1 MKENERKKYQMKKIK
16 GTRKL
21 VKDMDRREHKAAKRI
36 WKEHCT
42 TYRAKKK
49 SLKDITNNFVREN
62 TPDSLPVSPAP
73 PVSPE
78 NVLTVARRQAKLK
91 RERIIRE
98 KDRKIYHY
106 KKKMEKYKK
115 RLQRLEKGNSKNNPD
130 TPNTKLQAMCDT
142 PESPFWVFI
151 PKVNARD
158 TCVCIKHSNIDL
170 KLSALHSRK
179 ILPYNSHIKLLENTC
194 CNRYD
199 EQCLSRICQRCINKN
214 PHYREFDDSKP
225 IQFKKWVAE
234 KQVYKDP
241 KSKQTRTVTK
251 YIKKTFNIRPRELIE
266 NLQEELN
273 AYYLH
278 ERNIIHQYKAVK
290 ALKQNISDKEAIIHM
305 DFSENYCTKYSQ
317 EIHAYHFGG
326 SRLQLSLHTVIIYTK
341 GSTKPYCT
349 VSQNTTHSP
358 AAIWVHLQ
366 PIFRSL
372 PPNITCVH
380 FVSDGPVTQY
390 RNKTMF
396 YILASRL
403 HLEVPNVEK
412 FSWNFSE
419 SGHGKGAPDGVG
431 AACKKTADA
440 VVAAGGDI
448 DSLESFVNII
458 QERCPGI
465 TMFTIDE
472 KAIDEITDDIK
483 KDVTNLK
490 PFTGTLK
497 IHQVK
502 FKISR
507 SHSKLPQGATK
518 LVMKSLSCFCDDEC
532 QHFNLGVIR
541 YEENLKLIVEDI
553 YTDSENEDQAN
564 LPAQFNRPL

>member
-1 MKENERKKYQMKKIK
+1 MKKIK

-49 SLKDITNNFVREN
+49 SRRILQIILFVKIPP
-62 TPDSLPVSPAP
+62 TLCQSLQFLQYLR
-73 PVSPE
+73 

-91 RERIIRE
+91 CERIIRE

-106 KKKMEKYKK
+106 KKKMEQYK
-115 RLQRLEKGNSKNNPD
+115 RANSKNNPD

-142 PESPFWVFI
+142 PEDRKEVVKKALFGEVLNEQLKENYANLKTLKEKQIFGKVLSGRLVDKYKLWASKNSTISYKRAQRAHQSTLLPTTQSRQDSTAFKYIKVVRKYYEDDENSRIGAGKRECVTRKGVKKQKRYLLGTIGNLYKKFKAETSVKISYQTFCRLRPFWVFI

-251 YIKKTFNIRPRELIE
+251 YIKKYLIFV
-266 NLQEELN
+266 
-273 AYYLH
+273 H
-278 ERNIIHQYKAVK
+278 YKAVK

-305 DFSENYCTKYSQ
+305 DFSENYCTKYGQ
-317 EIHAYHFGG
+317 EIQAYHFGG

-431 AACKKTADA
+431 AACKRTADA
-440 VVAAGGDI
+440 VVAAG
-448 DSLESFVNII
+448 
-458 QERCPGI
+458 
-465 TMFTIDE
+465 E
-472 KAIDEITDDIK
+472 KIEE
-483 KDVTNLK
+483 
-490 PFTGTLK
+490 GT
-497 IHQVK
+497 
-502 FKISR
+502 
-507 SHSKLPQGATK
+507 
-518 LVMKSLSCFCDDEC
+518 
-532 QHFNLGVIR
+532 
-541 YEENLKLIVEDI
+541 
-553 YTDSENEDQAN
+553 
-564 LPAQFNRPL
+564 

>member
-1 MKENERKKYQMKKIK
+1 
-16 GTRKL
+16 
-21 VKDMDRREHKAAKRI
+21 
-36 WKEHCT
+36 
-42 TYRAKKK
+42 
-49 SLKDITNNFVREN
+49 
-62 TPDSLPVSPAP
+62 
-73 PVSPE
+73 
-78 NVLTVARRQAKLK
+78 
-91 RERIIRE
+91 
-98 KDRKIYHY
+98 
-106 KKKMEKYKK
+106 
-115 RLQRLEKGNSKNNPD
+115 
-130 TPNTKLQAMCDT
+130 
-142 PESPFWVFI
+142 
-151 PKVNARD
+151 
-158 TCVCIKHSNIDL
+158 
-170 KLSALHSRK
+170 
-179 ILPYNSHIKLLENTC
+179 
-194 CNRYD
+194 
-199 EQCLSRICQRCINKN
+199 
-214 PHYREFDDSKP
+214 
-225 IQFKKWVAE
+225 
-234 KQVYKDP
+234 
-241 KSKQTRTVTK
+241 
-251 YIKKTFNIRPRELIE
+251 
-266 NLQEELN
+266 
-273 AYYLH
+273 
-278 ERNIIHQYKAVK
+278 
-290 ALKQNISDKEAIIHM
+290 M

>member
-1 MKENERKKYQMKKIK
+1 
-16 GTRKL
+16 
-21 VKDMDRREHKAAKRI
+21 
-36 WKEHCT
+36 
-42 TYRAKKK
+42 
-49 SLKDITNNFVREN
+49 
-62 TPDSLPVSPAP
+62 
-73 PVSPE
+73 
-78 NVLTVARRQAKLK
+78 
-91 RERIIRE
+91 
-98 KDRKIYHY
+98 
-106 KKKMEKYKK
+106 
-115 RLQRLEKGNSKNNPD
+115 
-130 TPNTKLQAMCDT
+130 
-142 PESPFWVFI
+142 
-151 PKVNARD
+151 
-158 TCVCIKHSNIDL
+158 
-170 KLSALHSRK
+170 
-179 ILPYNSHIKLLENTC
+179 
-194 CNRYD
+194 
-199 EQCLSRICQRCINKN
+199 
-214 PHYREFDDSKP
+214 
-225 IQFKKWVAE
+225 
-234 KQVYKDP
+234 
-241 KSKQTRTVTK
+241 
-251 YIKKTFNIRPRELIE
+251 
-266 NLQEELN
+266 
-273 AYYLH
+273 
-278 ERNIIHQYKAVK
+278 
-290 ALKQNISDKEAIIHM
+290 M

-317 EIHAYHFGG
+317 EIQAYHFGG
-326 SRLQLSLHTVIIYTK
+326 SRLQLSLHTVIIYTT

-372 PPNITCVH
+372 PPNIACVH

-431 AACKKTADA
+431 AACKRTADA

-502 FKISR
+502 GKISR

-541 YEENLKLIVEDI
+541 YEENLKLVVEDI

-564 LPAQFNRPL
+564 LPESTIDIAGPSSIDHYKIGDYVLVKFPVRNTEYRYAALVNEISEEEGEINVTFMKVCNDMGQTFKIVENDVSDVTFEQILRKLPKPDIVLKGKRVFYFFESPVPVFEK